1 MFYYLNLNFFF
12 YLGWKFDS
20 FLTKTLNY
28 ATVDP
33 NTEFTG
39 GGLQTFESLGLPY
52 AYSFSIMYDTGWKIL
67 SLSWQWW
74 KLHTNVDQIADK
86 SSIKWSFFQM

>member
-1 MFYYLNLNFFF
+1 M

-33 NTEFTG
+33 NTEFTRG
-39 GGLQTFESLGLPY
+39 RLQVFESLGLPY
-52 AYSFSIMYDTGWKIL
+52 AYSFSVMYDTGI
-67 SLSWQWW
+67 Q
-74 KLHTNVDQIADK
+74 HTPKYSHEIA
-86 SSIKWSFFQM
+86 